1 MDIKQI
7 IKTVDGF
14 PHAGVK
20 FLDITS
26 ILSDTSAFK
35 YTVDWFAMLAASNNI
50 KSIVAVDARG
60 FIWAGAVAA
69 ATGLPLFL
77 ARKPGKLPGAHLAI
91 EYDTEYSTTAVAMQV
106 GQRVEG
112 PVMIIDDIIATG
124 GTLDAVGQIITEL
137 WKIESKDQLHAAI
150 ADLSFLPG
158 KQRLLDNGCRV
169 ASIVT
174 Y

>member
-26 ILSDTSAFK
+26 ILSNPEAFK
-35 YTVDWFAMLAASNNI
+35 YTVDQFTLLAESNNI

-60 FIWAGAVAA
+60 FIWAGAVAI

-77 ARKPGKLPGAHLAI
+77 ARKPGKLPGSTFSI
-91 EYDTEYSTTAVAMQV
+91 EYATEYSTTSVGMQV
-106 GQRVEG
+106 SQAVVG

-158 KQRLLDNGCRV
+158 RQRLLDSGCRV